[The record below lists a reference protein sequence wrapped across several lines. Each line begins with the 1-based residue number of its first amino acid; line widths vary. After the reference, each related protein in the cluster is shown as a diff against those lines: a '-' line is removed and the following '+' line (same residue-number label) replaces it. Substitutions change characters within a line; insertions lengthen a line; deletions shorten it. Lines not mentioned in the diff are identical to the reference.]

1 MKYEYYKSTLTDDE
15 FRDAEKYAK
24 LIRDVDEGIRVCP
37 IEKSRLY
44 SMPDKIRIV
53 ALEINK
59 EPYRGRGD

>member
-15 FRDAEKYAK
+15 FRDAEKYANM
-24 LIRDVDEGIRVCP
+24 IRDIDKGVRVDH

-44 SMPDKIRIV
+44 SLPDKIRIA

-59 EPYRGRGD
+59 QRHRRRW